1 MDLDVQELVL
11 TIVKPLTTEPDLVR
25 IDVVDGDEFIE
36 FHLHVAEHDMGRI
49 IGKQGRIIQAIRT
62 IVYSVPVEGKK
73 IRLLVEKKSKRWFQ
87 RFFFDEKV
95 PFFEML

>member
-1 MDLDVQELVL
+1 MDLEVQELVL

-62 IVYSVPVEGKK
+62 IVYSVPVAGKK
-73 IRLLVEKKSKRWFQ
+73 IRLLVEK
-87 RFFFDEKV
+87 
-95 PFFEML
+95 

>member
-11 TIVKPLTTEPDLVR
+11 TIVKPLTTVPDIVR

-73 IRLLVEKKSKRWFQ
+73 IRLLVEK
-87 RFFFDEKV
+87 
-95 PFFEML
+95 

>member
-11 TIVKPLTTEPDLVR
+11 TIVKPMTTEPDLVR
-25 IDVVDGDEFIE
+25 SDVVDGDEFIE

-73 IRLLVEKKSKRWFQ
+73 IRLLVEK
-87 RFFFDEKV
+87 
-95 PFFEML
+95 

>member
-11 TIVKPLTTEPDLVR
+11 TIVKPLTSEPDLVR
-25 IDVVDGDEFIE
+25 IDIVDGDEFIE
-36 FHLHVAEHDMGRI
+36 FHLHVAEQDMGRI

-73 IRLLVEKKSKRWFQ
+73 IRLLVEK
-87 RFFFDEKV
+87 
-95 PFFEML
+95 

>member
-25 IDVVDGDEFIE
+25 IDIVDGEEFIE
-36 FHLHVAEHDMGRI
+36 FHLHVAEQDMGRI

-73 IRLLVEKKSKRWFQ
+73 ISLLVEK
-87 RFFFDEKV
+87 
-95 PFFEML
+95 

>member
-25 IDVVDGDEFIE
+25 IDVVDGEEFIE
-36 FHLHVAEHDMGRI
+36 FHLHVEEQDMGRI

-73 IRLLVEKKSKRWFQ
+73 IRLLVEK
-87 RFFFDEKV
+87 
-95 PFFEML
+95 